1 VSGEDPGVGARST
14 PTLLV
19 STGGCVQH
27 GMRRE
32 AILKSSNIPFAIYFP
47 SETMKPLGDAD
58 VRIRSEK

>member
-1 VSGEDPGVGARST
+1 
-14 PTLLV
+14 V